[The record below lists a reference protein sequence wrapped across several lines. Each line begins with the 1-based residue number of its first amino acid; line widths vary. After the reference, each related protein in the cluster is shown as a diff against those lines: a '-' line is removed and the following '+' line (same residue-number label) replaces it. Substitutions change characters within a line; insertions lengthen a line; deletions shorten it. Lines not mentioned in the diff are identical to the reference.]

1 MLESLIVQNIALID
15 RLTVDFHP
23 GLLALTGETGAGKS
37 IVIDAITLLLGGRAS
52 RDLIR
57 SGADR
62 AFAEGVFSLADCPQ
76 AVQYLKELDWDTGD
90 GTLTLAREISQ
101 SGRSVCR
108 INGMSVPLSVYKPLT
123 SMLMDI
129 HGQHEHQSLMDEKQH
144 LPLLDAFG
152 GPGHRAA
159 LQKAATSFQEYEES
173 RKALQKMQRTLE
185 ENRDRVDILEY
196 QKQELEKAGLTE
208 GEEDSL
214 RQESELFKNAEKIE
228 GQLRTAYE
236 NLYDHGALPSAL
248 DSLRAASSS
257 LKALAGFRD
266 DFSVLSE
273 RVENLYYEAEDAG
286 IAARDM
292 LDELNIDEERVE
304 YVSARLDLIHRLS
317 RKYGAT
323 TRDMLNRLSEITRTL
338 SDLESAEDRTLE
350 LQNRMKKKYQA
361 YEAAA
366 KEVSASRKQIAK
378 RFEQQMEH
386 ELRLLNM
393 EGTQFAVRF
402 SEGAPSA
409 AGTDQAVFLIAPNR
423 GEAFQ
428 PLAQTASGG
437 ELSRIML
444 AIKALSAGQSQIPS
458 MVFDEI
464 DTGISGRTAQ
474 VVAEKM
480 ADIARYRQVFCVTHL
495 PQIAAM
501 ADSQYRVE
509 KHFDGQRTVTTLLDL
524 DEAGRQDELSRMLG
538 GAQADSES
546 ARKHAQ
552 ALLAQAA
559 AYKHGLT
566 SAKD

>member
-1 MLESLIVQNIALID
+1 MLESLTIQNIALID
-15 RLTVDFHP
+15 RLSVDFRP

-37 IVIDAITLLLGGRAS
+37 IIIDAITLLLGGRAS

-57 SGADR
+57 SGTDR
-62 AFAEGVFSLADCPQ
+62 AFAEGVFSLDDCPQ
-76 AVQYLKELDWDTGD
+76 AVQYLKSQDWDTGD
-90 GTLTLAREISQ
+90 GSLTLAREISQ

-108 INGMSVPLSVYKPLT
+108 INGLSVPLSVYKPLT
-123 SMLMDI
+123 AMLMDI

-152 GPGHRAA
+152 GAGHRAL
-159 LQKAATSFQEYEES
+159 LQKTSAAYHEYEDS
-173 RKALQKMQRTLE
+173 RRALQKMQRTLE

-196 QKQELEKAGLTE
+196 QKQELEKAGLTA

-214 RQESELFKNAEKIE
+214 KQESDLFRNAEKIE
-228 GQLRTAYE
+228 TQLRSAYE
-236 NLYDHGALPSAL
+236 NLYDHGALPSAM
-248 DSLRAASSS
+248 DSLRSASSS

-266 DFSVLSE
+266 DLASLAE

-286 IAARDM
+286 ITARDL
-292 LDELNIDEERVE
+292 LDELNYDEERVE
-304 YVSARLDLIHRLS
+304 YVSARLDLIHRLA

-323 TRDMLNRLSEITRTL
+323 TRDMLNRLAEINQTL
-338 SDLESAEDRTLE
+338 EDLESAEDRTQE
-350 LQNRMKKKYQA
+350 LKSRMDKKYRE

-366 KEVSASRKQIAK
+366 KELSASRKQIA
-378 RFEQQMEH
+378 RQFEQKMEQ
-386 ELRLLNM
+386 ELRQLNM
-393 EGTQFAVRF
+393 EGTQFTVRF
-402 SEGAPSA
+402 SEGAPSS
-409 AGTDQAVFLIAPNR
+409 AGMDQAVFLIAPNR

-501 ADSQYRVE
+501 ADHQYRVE
-509 KHFDGQRTVTTLLDL
+509 KHFDGQRTLTTLLDL
-524 DEAGRQDELSRMLG
+524 DEAGRRDELSRMLG

-546 ARKHAQ
+546 AKAHAQ
-552 ALLAQAA
+552 SLLDQAET
-559 AYKHGLT
+559 YKQAHRPE
-566 SAKD
+566 